1 MLTLL
6 NQVHID
12 QTLLDREHL
21 HLKLGLVHQVM
32 RLMQMEMIFHLI
44 NKDLDM
50 LKKEDGLHQEKTDQ
64 IVMGMD
70 LIMKDLQVEMG

>member
-1 MLTLL
+1 
-6 NQVHID
+6 
-12 QTLLDREHL
+12 
-21 HLKLGLVHQVM
+21 M